1 MQISG
6 LSQSRK
12 DAKSPLSLPLA
23 LLDARCLVRSH
34 VIQDLPLAARPHNFN
49 LPDIA
54 LAAET
59 EVEAEVA
66 AAQITARA
74 INLFDLRS
82 LGVRAARYR
91 PRRRNDFDSRADA
104 E

>member
-1 MQISG
+1 MQSPG
-6 LSQSRK
+6 FSQRRK
-12 DAKSPLSLPLA
+12 DAKPSLSLRLG
-23 LLDARCLVRSH
+23 LIDRQYLIRSH

-49 LPDIA
+49 LLDIA
-54 LAAET
+54 LAAEA

-66 AAQITARA
+66 GAQITARA

-82 LGVRAARYR
+82 LGVRPARR
-91 PRRRNDFDSRADA
+91 PRGRNDFDSRADA